1 MGPWQMELIQSD
13 SDALKLLPSLIQAAG
28 MPTPFLSQSI

>member
-1 MGPWQMELIQSD
+1 MDLIQTD

-28 MPTPFLSQSI
+28 MPTPFLGEAI

>member
-1 MGPWQMELIQSD
+1 MDLIQTD

-28 MPTPFLSQSI
+28 MPKPFLSEAI